1 MKVCDFSAAIFIH
14 FSSPLLL
21 SSFRIQRSRSTS
33 LENASE
39 LYRKVLKPLD
49 QQPPR
54 KGRKFAIGVIV
65 CLSELKEQ
73 EIK

>member
-1 MKVCDFSAAIFIH
+1 MKIHDFYAVTFIH
-14 FSSPLLL
+14 LSSPSLPPSL
-21 SSFRIQRSRSTS
+21 RIQRSRSTS